1 VITPLDTQHAAGA
14 EFVEY
19 ALALLDLGS
28 GRWSEALDRLGSL
41 RDTSLRTV
49 SLPDRVEAAMRIG
62 RPDEARAAV
71 EAFADDA
78 TGGEPRWMRARLA
91 TARALV
97 ADGDAAARAFE
108 EALELI
114 GDMHPFECG
123 RIHLLY
129 GEHLRRRRRRREAR
143 EHLRVA
149 VRQFTET
156 YAEPWL
162 NRAQRE
168 LDATAETARKRHA
181 STIDQL
187 TPQERQISRYVA
199 QGLRNKEVAA
209 RLFLSPRTIEY
220 HLRNVF
226 SKLGIDS
233 RAQLARLEFDA
244 DRVGLAAQALSAS
257 GVA

>member
-1 VITPLDTQHAAGA
+1 VSAVLDHQRATGA

-28 GRWSEALDRLGSL
+28 GRWSEALDRLSALRDPSL
-41 RDTSLRTV
+41 RAV
-49 SLPDRVEAAMRIG
+49 SLPDRTEAAMRVG

-71 EAFADDA
+71 EAFAEHI
-78 TGGEPRWMRARLA
+78 TEGEPRWMRARLA
-91 TARALV
+91 TARALI
-97 ADGDAAARAFE
+97 ADGDAASRAFE
-108 EALELI
+108 DALALI
-114 GDMHPFECG
+114 GDHHPFECG

-129 GEHLRRRRRRREAR
+129 GEHLRRARRRREAR
-143 EHLRVA
+143 DHLRAA
-149 VRQFTET
+149 VQRFTET

-162 NRAQRE
+162 KRAQRE
-168 LDATAETARKRHA
+168 LDATGETARKRDA

-209 RLFLSPRTIEY
+209 RLYLSPRTIEY

-233 RAQLARLEFDA
+233 RAQLALLALETDTVVRA
-244 DRVGLAAQALSAS
+244 
-257 GVA
+257 VA

>member
-1 VITPLDTQHAAGA
+1 MQKPTGV

-19 ALALLDLGS
+19 ALALLDLGW
-28 GRWSEALDRLGSL
+28 GRWSEALDRLCSFGDPTL
-41 RDTSLRTV
+41 RIV
-49 SLPDRVEAAMRIG
+49 SLPDRVEAAMRLG
-62 RPDEARAAV
+62 RVDEAQADA
-71 EAFADDA
+71 EAFAAHMTQGD
-78 TGGEPRWMRARLA
+78 PVWMRARLA
-91 TARALV
+91 TARALT
-97 ADGDAAARAFE
+97 AEGDAAAQMFE
-108 EALELI
+108 HALELI
-114 GDMHPFECG
+114 GNVHSFECG

-129 GEHLRRRRRRREAR
+129 GEHLRRVRRRREAR
-143 EHLRVA
+143 DHLRAA
-149 VRQFTET
+149 VQLFTET

-168 LDATAETARKRHA
+168 LDATGETARKRDP

-187 TPQERQISRYVA
+187 TPQELQISRYVA

-233 RAQLARLEFDA
+233 RAQLARLTLTA
-244 DRVGLAAQALSAS
+244 DGALPAHA
-257 GVA
+257 G